1 MTSTPIAKSAAEAGA
16 IPLVALLGAMM
27 SVQIG
32 AAFAKGLFPLVG
44 AEGTT
49 MLRLVAGALMLAAVL
64 RPWRVRPSRAVWPW
78 LAAYGVTLC
87 VMNLLFYAALTRIPL
102 GICVALEFTGPLLV
116 ATLSS
121 RRAMDFVWV
130 ALAVA
135 GIVLLSPFADMR
147 QALDPV
153 GVMLALAAGGCWAL
167 YIVFAQKA
175 GAELGGR
182 TVAYG
187 MAIAAVLS
195 LPFGLAGA
203 APVLGNPSIL
213 LSAAIVGLLSSAL
226 PFWLEMVALTRMPA
240 RVYGTLTC
248 LEPALGALMGF
259 LFLRENLTALQCLG
273 IAAVIAAAFG
283 AAVTS
288 KPPVPSPQ

>member
-1 MTSTPIAKSAAEAGA
+1 
-16 IPLVALLGAMM
+16 
-27 SVQIG
+27 
-32 AAFAKGLFPLVG
+32 
-44 AEGTT
+44 
-49 MLRLVAGALMLAAVL
+49 
-64 RPWRVRPSRAVWPW
+64 
-78 LAAYGVTLC
+78 
-87 VMNLLFYAALTRIPL
+87 
-102 GICVALEFTGPLLV
+102 
-116 ATLSS
+116 
-121 RRAMDFVWV
+121 MDFLWV

-135 GIVLLSPFADMR
+135 GIVLLSPFADVR

-153 GVMLALAAGGCWAL
+153 GVVLALAAGGCWAL

-203 APVLGNPSIL
+203 APALGNPSIL
-213 LSAAIVGLLSSAL
+213 LSAAV
-226 PFWLEMVALTRMPA
+226 
-240 RVYGTLTC
+240 
-248 LEPALGALMGF
+248 MGF

-283 AAVTS
+283 AAVTA